1 MNTNDSIKLSLEIIA
16 RQAKLQAEQ
25 ARFDYYATE
34 GLKLIEHIEA
44 VKRRN
49 RKLKKRMKG

>member
-1 MNTNDSIKLSLEIIA
+1 MNTNDSMKLSLEIIA